1 MIEVK
6 NNTETREF
14 ETLDLAM
21 DWAKESGDFVTIKV
35 NGMEFVGRFGAD
47 SIKDGKCP
55 DGVDYT
61 WKKRRI

>member
-1 MIEVK
+1 MYVVIDKEIK
-6 NNTETREF
+6 TEF
-14 ETLDLAM
+14 PSLDLAM
-21 DWAKESGDFVTIKV
+21 KFAKELNVFVTIKSKDMEIV
-35 NGMEFVGRFGAD
+35 GMFGAD

>member
-6 NNTETREF
+6 NKKETREF
-14 ETLDLAM
+14 ETLALAM
-21 DWAKESGDFVTIKV
+21 DWAKESGEFVTINF
-35 NGMEFVGRFGAD
+35 NGMELVGKFGAD
-47 SIKDGKCP
+47 SVKDGKCP